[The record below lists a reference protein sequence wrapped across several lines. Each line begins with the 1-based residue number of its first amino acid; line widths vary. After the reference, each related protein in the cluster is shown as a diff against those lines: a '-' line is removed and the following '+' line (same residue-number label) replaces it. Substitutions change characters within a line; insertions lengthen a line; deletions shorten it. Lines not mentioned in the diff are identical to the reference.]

1 VHECLDVLLARA
13 TSSVADGEVEAMTAD
28 VTDPAEEVRD
38 ILGKV
43 CAFLRVKTDT
53 KTFAAVFQLVDEA
66 AATID
71 WVEAQSESG
80 GGGGSSSSSSN
91 SSSSSC
97 LRDAVSKAAAEMAL
111 GQMKMWTSQESPPT
125 FLAYCDLAAGHINRI
140 KTVSVRAAGTAVG
153 AAGSAGSA
161 GSACEGTA
169 AAAGEVD
176 CDGII
181 RLYRTCITSFISTE
195 GGEPLS
201 SKTLERLF
209 TSLRACSLNGSG
221 DDDDGDAT
229 NALEAS
235 TLIRELVRTR
245 RTSAATLNLSKG
257 GEASSSAVAAM
268 KTFQAQAAAAISRL
282 SELPDSATP
291 LLHLTRVVE
300 TVQSFV
306 EEDVLQLHTSQL
318 LFTAQAVVKSHTLR
332 HLEPAAISQ
341 VVCNHIG
348 GMFEGNQQALKS
360 HAEALYKMAG
370 TAGLVRF
377 RSVSRQLVGL
387 GETLSSRLGVRLAN
401 KAFVGS
407 VVTPAIVNA
416 FNLHAR
422 HTRHTAWRYLCST
435 CKPSGIQLY
444 AAVVAALDI
453 AGRLGPTVYASIHS
467 QLSAARASWIGQTSV
482 QTALH
487 AVILGHT
494 KSKHVVV
501 GMPQF
506 QGFQQVRE
514 KRQTYIYI

>member
-1 VHECLDVLLARA
+1 MHECLDVLLARA

-28 VTDPAEEVRD
+28 VTDPAEEVRG

-80 GGGGSSSSSSN
+80 GGGGSSSSSSSSNSN
-91 SSSSSC
+91 SSG

-153 AAGSAGSA
+153 AAGSA

-300 TVQSFV
+300 TVQAFV
-306 EEDVLQLHTSQL
+306 EENVLQLHTSL
-318 LFTAQAVVKSHTLR
+318 HRPGSCEEPYTA
-332 HLEPAAISQ
+332 P
-341 VVCNHIG
+341 
-348 GMFEGNQQALKS
+348 
-360 HAEALYKMAG
+360 
-370 TAGLVRF
+370 
-377 RSVSRQLVGL
+377 
-387 GETLSSRLGVRLAN
+387 
-401 KAFVGS
+401 
-407 VVTPAIVNA
+407 P
-416 FNLHAR
+416 
-422 HTRHTAWRYLCST
+422 
-435 CKPSGIQLY
+435 
-444 AAVVAALDI
+444 
-453 AGRLGPTVYASIHS
+453 
-467 QLSAARASWIGQTSV
+467 
-482 QTALH
+482 
-487 AVILGHT
+487 
-494 KSKHVVV
+494 
-501 GMPQF
+501 
-506 QGFQQVRE
+506 
-514 KRQTYIYI
+514 